1 MPTPAT
7 TAAPTQP
14 PALPAEL
21 SVAEALALAIRTH
34 QRGERELAIQMYE
47 RVLAAAPEHPDA
59 LHFLGVAQHQRG
71 RSEQALALLARAIA
85 SDPTAPGPYLN
96 RGNVLLEQG
105 RFDEATADYARATE
119 LGLDSAAVYNNLG
132 VLYRARRM
140 PLEAEQAYRRA
151 IALDPR
157 LADAHNNLGN
167 LFEALGR
174 TEDAV
179 CEYCEALV
187 LTPLHPQA
195 RKMLGVAYQTL
206 GRLDEAT
213 AIYRE
218 WLADEP
224 DNPLPKHYLA
234 ACTGAGI
241 PQRAADDYVEA
252 VFDSFAN
259 SFDAKLAKLT
269 YRAPEFI
276 AVAVARHCAPAAKAL
291 DVLDAGCGT
300 GLCGPL
306 LAPYARRLVGVDLS
320 AQMLA
325 KAEPRAVYDELVK
338 AELTGYLQAHLQRS
352 DLIVSADTL
361 CYFGALEAVFAAAHA
376 ALRPGGWLMF
386 TVEASVGPDDAGM
399 PFRLHPHGRYSHARA
414 YVDTLLS
421 GAGFNPVTLDAVHLR
436 MESGKPVDGWLVA
449 AQRRAGAASAE

>member
-1 MPTPAT
+1 
-7 TAAPTQP
+7 
-14 PALPAEL
+14 
-21 SVAEALALAIRTH
+21 
-34 QRGERELAIQMYE
+34 
-47 RVLAAAPEHPDA
+47 
-59 LHFLGVAQHQRG
+59 
-71 RSEQALALLARAIA
+71 
-85 SDPTAPGPYLN
+85 
-96 RGNVLLEQG
+96 
-105 RFDEATADYARATE
+105 
-119 LGLDSAAVYNNLG
+119 
-132 VLYRARRM
+132 
-140 PLEAEQAYRRA
+140 
-151 IALDPR
+151 
-157 LADAHNNLGN
+157 
-167 LFEALGR
+167 
-174 TEDAV
+174 V

-224 DNPLPKHYLA
+224 ANPLPKHYLA

-241 PQRAADDYVEA
+241 PTRAADDYVEA

-338 AELTGYLQAHLQRS
+338 AELTGYLETHAQRS

-386 TVEASVGPDDAGM
+386 TVEASVGHDDAGA

-414 YVDTLLS
+414 YVGTLLS
-421 GAGFNPVTLDAVHLR
+421 GAGFSPVTLDAVHLR

-449 AQRRAGAASAE
+449 AQRRAAAARAE